1 MGSYKSKKLCVMVAF
16 DVRNPFN
23 THMTFNY
30 FENRTLVTGEEYEE
44 RRLRM
49 EVPQGSLIGP
59 LLCNVLSDGIL
70 TIISPDIG
78 ELDTR
83 IIWLS
88 KKSCKP

>member
-1 MGSYKSKKLCVMVAF
+1 MVAF

-49 EVPQGSLIGP
+49 EESQGSIIGP
-59 LLCNVLSDGIL
+59 LLCNVLYDGIL
-70 TIISPDIG
+70 TIIPPDID

-88 KKSCKP
+88 KNSCKP